1 MIVFDVDGTLIGG
14 ENTDWK
20 CFDDAFAEAAGFPLT
35 SHFFHSLNEVTAK
48 AIVHQALDG
57 TTRQEKQAIE
67 AKTRQGYLDSLER
80 ALKDDPDAFPAIGGA
95 VSLILDLKSREIP
108 IAIATGDWKESST
121 LKLSA
126 AGIPFQDIPMTTSS
140 EHYSRADIIASA
152 VKKARGV
159 LPDCVYVGDGHW
171 DLLAAQTLG
180 IPFIGCGSK
189 LERLKQYGARYVL
202 NRLDIDEFWNTV
214 ESIGLQKHKILQS
227 ELAKSKNKSA

>member
-1 MIVFDVDGTLIGG
+1 M
-14 ENTDWK
+14 
-20 CFDDAFAEAAGFPLT
+20 T
-35 SHFFHSLNEVTAK
+35 SDFFRSLNEVTAQ

-57 TTRQEKQAIE
+57 ATHQKKRAVE
-67 AKTRQGYLDSLER
+67 AKTRQGFLDRLER
-80 ALKDDPDAFPAIGGA
+80 ALQDDPDAFPAAGGA
-95 VSLILDLKSREIP
+95 VSLILDLKRRKIP

-126 AGIPFQDIPMTTSS
+126 AGIPFHDIPMTTSS

-171 DLLAAQTLG
+171 DLLAAQRLG

-189 LERLKQYGARYVL
+189 LERLKQYGARYLL
-202 NRLDIDEFWNTV
+202 NRFDIDEFWSTIEN
-214 ESIGLQKHKILQS
+214 IGLQKNRIFQPEQS
-227 ELAKSKNKSA
+227 KSENKSD